1 MMRTRFTMSKLTVAS
16 SGQSS
21 NRTGSNAPAR
31 ITTLTSQETGLFPIP
46 SYRGPKGEAMNCKQ
60 EVRTPKYRVRVV
72 GAGKGK
78 GSYKRQKD
86 FRLVETEKDSKL
98 TKNFIGYCL

>member
-1 MMRTRFTMSKLTVAS
+1 
-16 SGQSS
+16 
-21 NRTGSNAPAR
+21 
-31 ITTLTSQETGLFPIP
+31 
-46 SYRGPKGEAMNCKQ
+46 MNCKQ